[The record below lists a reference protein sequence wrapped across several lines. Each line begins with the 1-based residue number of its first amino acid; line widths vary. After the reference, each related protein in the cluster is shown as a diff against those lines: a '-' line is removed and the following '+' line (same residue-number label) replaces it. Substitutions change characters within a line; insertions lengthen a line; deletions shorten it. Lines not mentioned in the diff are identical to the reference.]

1 METSE
6 GRHIGM
12 GPGGGPGEGGDA
24 AQGAGA
30 RCSPAEEAA
39 EEEAEAP
46 GCSPHAGGLVPPDR
60 QEEFSSLSS
69 RRALQLNRVKSV
81 ETQRSGVAASH

>member
-12 GPGGGPGEGGDA
+12 GRGGGPGEGGDA

-39 EEEAEAP
+39 EAP
-46 GCSPHAGGLVPPDR
+46 GCGPYAGGLVPPDR

-69 RRALQLNRVKSV
+69 RRALQLNRVKPV

>member
-6 GRHIGM
+6 GKHIGM

-30 RCSPAEEAA
+30 RCSPAEE
-39 EEEAEAP
+39 EAEAP
-46 GCSPHAGGLVPPDR
+46 GCGPHAGGLVPPDR

-69 RRALQLNRVKSV
+69 RRALQLNRVKPV